1 MSDLRL
7 GTWDLC
13 EVVSPNFHALN
24 ELRLQRLT
32 SSDLGLGTWDPCE
45 PALSLSTMESDSHCW
60 PTYTLS
66 TPDGVGHQWM
76 ESTSIGCNQCL
87 SLAKIALKVP
97 PVGRNCSLVA
107 STSMCGEGF
116 GCIWQR
122 FHTSLLWC
130 PWMNVPIWWW
140 MRGWTCLAQM
150 VFSQFRKLI
159 IMVFNWLACFC
170 EGWMSSEICP
180 KLTWVYA
187 PPLLMQKLN
196 LKPRSKEHQLGW
208 PS

>member
-66 TPDGVGHQWM
+66 TPDGVGHQ
-76 ESTSIGCNQCL
+76 
-87 SLAKIALKVP
+87 
-97 PVGRNCSLVA
+97 
-107 STSMCGEGF
+107 
-116 GCIWQR
+116 
-122 FHTSLLWC
+122 
-130 PWMNVPIWWW
+130 
-140 MRGWTCLAQM
+140 
-150 VFSQFRKLI
+150 
-159 IMVFNWLACFC
+159 
-170 EGWMSSEICP
+170 
-180 KLTWVYA
+180 
-187 PPLLMQKLN
+187 
-196 LKPRSKEHQLGW
+196 
-208 PS
+208 